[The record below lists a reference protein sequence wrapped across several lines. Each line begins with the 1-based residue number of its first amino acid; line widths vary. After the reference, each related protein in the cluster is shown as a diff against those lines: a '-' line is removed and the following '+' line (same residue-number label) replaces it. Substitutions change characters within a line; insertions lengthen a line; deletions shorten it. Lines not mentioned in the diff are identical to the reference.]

1 VLTASHGCREG
12 PLRKR
17 ESMRGRVNKAARTSL
32 ACLLV
37 CVLLISPGTG
47 RAQGVTEECTDLS
60 EVLVRGGHYYT
71 RTNDVFTWVDA
82 ADLAQR
88 IGGYLVV
95 PDTSWENAWVVEQ
108 GWGDSWIGIY
118 DPSESTAWC
127 SGSES
132 LCPTNP
138 GRFRTSRG
146 AIPRYANWETGQ
158 PDNRVF
164 AEDTEFG
171 RPRVDPLGEHWAV
184 IGRNGRWGDM
194 GNHNVMYQ
202 NPVLY
207 RAVIEFESAPACYQ
221 PDPGGGPVEGDICE
235 LGWTEEYQD
244 ETVRSRPESIVP
256 CLRDLKGRSYCPED
270 LVPCSKVRE
279 EDPGTRVERTGVRTE
294 EAECSE
300 EEGCECESDAY
311 VLDEDSETCRAT
323 YTYYTFECPEGRNQD
338 DQAWAG
344 PREPGGDCGGPLD
357 CPYEPPPPDNCTR
370 YRWVCPV
377 SPELGRNCAW
387 FGGEDWRCSSHICYN
402 AESGEDT
409 DTPSGVYDKKDD
421 GWQQDGECAGE
432 VYIFNGKDMRCKHYD
447 FTWGV
452 VTMPVGWSSISWMLI
467 DWDGCCTNDRSGL
480 NLFPCK
486 PEEKVLQ
493 QKREKDLCVS
503 VGSYCA
509 QTLNLGFT
517 EICLRKKKTFCCFSS
532 KLARV
537 VQEQA
542 RTQLYTLNT
551 WGTPEGPVC
560 RGLTP
565 EEFQMIDWGKIDL
578 SEFEAEIK
586 EQTSGEVT
594 DRMKEKLEGFYS
606 EHF

>member
-1 VLTASHGCREG
+1 MG
-12 PLRKR
+12 
-17 ESMRGRVNKAARTSL
+17 
-32 ACLLV
+32 LLV
-37 CVLLISPGTG
+37 CVILLAPPEA
-47 RAQGVTEECTDLS
+47 RAQAPAEDCTVFS
-60 EVLVRGGHYYT
+60 EVVMRGGHYYT
-71 RTNDVFTWVDA
+71 RTNEVMTWADA
-82 ADLAQR
+82 AGLARR

-95 PDTSWENAWVVEQ
+95 PDTSLENTWIVQQ

-118 DPSESTAWC
+118 DPAESTAWC
-127 SGSES
+127 SGAES
-132 LCPTNP
+132 VCPVNAS
-138 GRFRTSRG
+138 RFRTSTG
-146 AIPRYANWETGQ
+146 AIPRYSNWETGQ
-158 PDNRVF
+158 PDNRVYT
-164 AEDTEFG
+164 EDTGSG

-207 RAVIEFESAPACYQ
+207 RAVIEFDTAPACYQ
-221 PDPGGGPVEGDICE
+221 PDSGAGPLEGDICE
-235 LGWTEEYQD
+235 LGWTEQGVD
-244 ETVRSRPESIVP
+244 EDLRSRPESIVP
-256 CLRDLKGRSYCPED
+256 CLKDLKGQSYCPED
-270 LVPCSKVRE
+270 LVACSRE
-279 EDPGTRVERTGVRTE
+279 REVDPGTMVEHTGTRTE
-294 EAECSE
+294 EAVCSE
-300 EEGCECESDAY
+300 EEGCQCPSSAY
-311 VLDEDSETCRAT
+311 VLDEADRTCTAT
-323 YTYYTFECPEGRNQD
+323 YDYHTFECPEGRNRD

-344 PREPGGDCGGPLD
+344 PRVPGGDCGGPMD
-357 CPYEPPPPDNCTR
+357 CPLVAPPPDNCTR

-387 FGGEDWRCSSHICYN
+387 LGGEDWRCSSHICYN
-402 AESGEDT
+402 AESGADT
-409 DTPSGVYDKKDD
+409 DTPSGVYDKRDD
-421 GWQQDGECAGE
+421 GWQEDGECAGE
-432 VYIFNGKDMRCKHYD
+432 IYIFNGKDMRCKHYD

-542 RTQLYTLNT
+542 RTQLFRLNT

-560 RGLTP
+560 RGFTP
-565 EEFQMIDWGKIDL
+565 EEFQMIDWSKIDL
-578 SEFEAEIK
+578 SEFESEIE
-586 EQTSGEVT
+586 EQTSTEVT
-594 DRMKEKLEGFYS
+594 DRMREKLEDFYS
-606 EHF
+606 DHF